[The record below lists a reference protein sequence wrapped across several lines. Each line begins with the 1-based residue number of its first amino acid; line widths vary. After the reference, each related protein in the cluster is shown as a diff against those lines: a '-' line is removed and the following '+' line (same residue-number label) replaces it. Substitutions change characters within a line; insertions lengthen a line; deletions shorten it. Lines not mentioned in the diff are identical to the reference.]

1 MSLWIQLFR
10 TTQSLHQPPE
20 FPPLISFRSAVKWS
34 VSRALSSGVAPRMR
48 LSVTVNREPVAFS
61 MPLLILDRV
70 IVTPLVA
77 MTSRP
82 VIDLASIT
90 VLGVVIRN
98 EPLYAVRA
106 VPAGT
111 PALPGPGKQPPHG
124 SGPPATFRWATG
136 QVEGVE
142 PPPTGGATASPSE

>member
-48 LSVTVNREPVAFS
+48 LSVTVNREPPAFS

-70 IVTPLVA
+70 MVTPLVA

-106 VPAGT
+106 VPGT

-124 SGPPATFRWATG
+124 SGPPGTFRWPTG
-136 QVEGVE
+136 QVEGAE
-142 PPPTGGATASPSE
+142 TGGATASPSE